1 MESAKRVKK
10 PNFSDEETALM
21 LEEISTEAA
30 CLLSAFQTGVT
41 VKKKKEIWDRIT
53 DKVNAIGGN
62 GRTQEQ
68 IKKKLKDLKSSVLR
82 KKQEASRTG
91 GGAPTPSI
99 PFEDIVMGILGSNT
113 NLTSGISQDE
123 TTDTWDSQR
132 TSSPTSSH
140 STLES
145 QWSSHTSQSVPVMGP
160 SQDFDFPAGTTFHTL
175 DLAIPST
182 PQRDRPTSSTVTF
195 EMQLPHP
202 PSPST
207 VTPSSAAVMPTPV
220 NVMPIQERPAS
231 TPPRLQSTSTRRSK
245 KGGSKRSLFH
255 PEAEQAETE
264 DEGEKLWKDFLRSEI
279 QKNKLKMQLM
289 EEQLRQLRDQTGN

>member
-145 QWSSHTSQSVPVMGP
+145 QWSSHTSQS
-160 SQDFDFPAGTTFHTL
+160 